1 MLENGFFMVTWH
13 DHDERERVKAPS
25 DVRKVSKVDVQGL
38 RRVGLPAAPRDL
50 GQDSEQRARR
60 SLGAGNRCEADKGGG
75 SRCIYRMYTKKN
87 THAQIHVFL
96 SLSSKPICVY
106 FCIWVIGTMMLLK
119 YIYMWVQNINI
130 YIWVIGMM

>member
-1 MLENGFFMVTWH
+1 MLENGFFVVTWH
-13 DHDERERVKAPS
+13 DHDERERVKTPS

-38 RRVGLPAAPRDL
+38 RRVGLPAAPRDVGQDSEQRDV

-87 THAQIHVFL
+87 THTHKYTYFSLFPLNRFVYIFVF
-96 SLSSKPICVY
+96 
-106 FCIWVIGTMMLLK
+106 G
-119 YIYMWVQNINI
+119 
-130 YIWVIGMM
+130 